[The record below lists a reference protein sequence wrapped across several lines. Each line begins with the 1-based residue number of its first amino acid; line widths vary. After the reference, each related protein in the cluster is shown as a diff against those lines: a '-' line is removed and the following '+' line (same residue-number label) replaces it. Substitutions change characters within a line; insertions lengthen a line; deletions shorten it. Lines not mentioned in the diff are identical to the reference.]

1 MRVGVH
7 VPSDDPLAAAEDRG
21 AEAVQIFL
29 TPPQSWKKPPVRDD
43 EDALRSSPIPV
54 YVHAPYLINVAST
67 QNRIRHPSRQNLQNT
82 LEGAARIGAA
92 GVVVHG
98 GHVGD
103 DDDPGVGFGHW
114 RTTLERLETE
124 IPILIEN
131 TAGGE
136 NAMARQIDRIER
148 LWETIDGVE
157 VPVGLCLDTCHLH
170 AAGEDLVD
178 GVKRLAA
185 LSGGISLVHLNDS
198 KDPAG
203 SGRDRHQNLD
213 EGQVEVEALIEV
225 VRIADA
231 DVICETPG
239 GVAEHRADLA
249 WIHQRVAAS

>member
-1 MRVGVH
+1 MRIGVH
-7 VPSDDPLAAAEDRG
+7 VPGDDPLTAAADRG

-29 TPPQSWKKPPVRDD
+29 TPPQSWKTPPVRDD
-43 EDALRSSPIPV
+43 EEALRTSPIPI

-82 LEGAARIGAA
+82 LDGAARIGAA

-103 DDDPGVGFGHW
+103 DDDADIGFGHW

-124 IPILIEN
+124 VPILVEN

-148 LWETIDGVE
+148 LWETIDGVA
-157 VPVGLCLDTCHLH
+157 VRVGLCLDTCHLH

-178 GVKRLAA
+178 GVERLAA
-185 LSGGISLVHLNDS
+185 LPGGISLVHLNDS

-203 SGRDRHQNLD
+203 SGRDRHQNLGK
-213 EGQVEVEALIEV
+213 GQLEVEALLEV
-225 VRIADA
+225 VRVAGT

-249 WIHQRVAAS
+249 WIRERVAAG

>member
-1 MRVGVH
+1 VRVGVH
-7 VPSDDPLAAAEDRG
+7 VPGDDPLAAAEERG

-43 EDALRSSPIPV
+43 EEALCSSPIPV

-67 QNRIRHPSRQNLQNT
+67 QNRIRHPSRQNLQNI

-103 DDDPGVGFGHW
+103 DDDPDLGFGHW

-124 IPILIEN
+124 VPILIEN

-178 GVKRLAA
+178 GAKRLAA
-185 LSGGISLVHLNDS
+185 LPGGISLVHLNDS

-203 SGRDRHQNLD
+203 SGRDRHESLGK
-213 EGQVEVEALIEV
+213 GQVEVEALVQV
-225 VRIADA
+225 VGIAGA

-239 GVAEHRADLA
+239 TAADHRADLD
-249 WIHQRVAAS
+249 WIRGRLGAS